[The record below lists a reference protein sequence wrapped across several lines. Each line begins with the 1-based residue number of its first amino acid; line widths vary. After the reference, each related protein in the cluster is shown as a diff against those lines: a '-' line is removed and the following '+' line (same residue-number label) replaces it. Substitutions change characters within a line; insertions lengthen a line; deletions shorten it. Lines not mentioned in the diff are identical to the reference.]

1 MPFFSV
7 IVATR
12 NVSPCLGDCLESLGA
27 QTFRDFEVVIQDALS
42 DDGTLAVAEAMR
54 ATLPRLHVESARD
67 TGLYDAWNKAV
78 VRASGEWV
86 LFLGADDRLV
96 DATVLADMA
105 TCARNVADDVEYIS
119 GSVLRVD
126 AAGDDVALDAA
137 DPRTVMARMPGCMA
151 LPHPGLFHRRRLF
164 VANAFDTSFR
174 IAGDYDFLARTLR
187 PHNFICV
194 GRPVTRM
201 RVGGMSGNVLG
212 LWDSEVE
219 CLRASRR
226 HYPDAVPWLLLFR
239 LCRSGVFRLCSRV
252 LPRSWLPYLADGYR
266 VLTGRRPLW
275 TKMEGPRP

>member
-1 MPFFSV
+1 MPFISI

-12 NVSPCLGDCLESLGA
+12 NVSSYLGHCLESLGA
-27 QTFRDFEVVIQDALS
+27 QTFRDFEVIIQDALS
-42 DDGTLAVAEAMR
+42 EDGTPAMAEGMR
-54 ATLPRLHVESARD
+54 DALPRLTLESTRD
-67 TGLYDAWNKAV
+67 AGLYDAWNKAV
-78 VRASGEWV
+78 AKASGEWV
-86 LFLGADDRLV
+86 LFLGADDRLA
-96 DATVLADMA
+96 DASVLDDMA
-105 TCARNVADDVEYIS
+105 ASARNVGEDVEYIS

-126 AAGDDVALDAA
+126 ASGCIVAHDAA
-137 DPRTVMARMPGCMA
+137 DPHKVMARMPGCMA

-164 VANAFDTSFR
+164 AANAFDLAYR

-194 GRPVTRM
+194 DRLVTRM
-201 RVGGMSGNVLG
+201 QVGGMSGNVLG

-226 HYPDAVPWLLLFR
+226 HYPSAVPWLLLFR

-266 VLTGRRPLW
+266 VVTGRRPLW
-275 TKMEGPRP
+275 TKLEGPRP